1 MPTIEIV
8 SIDSTGLNIRQDDFD
23 VATIEENKVVSHR
36 GLFYKFLKKQKGVI
50 VHIGDTECKSPDYA
64 FYGGGLIDW
73 DFEPCE
79 IFIPEFDPTDP
90 TDNHGAGQQFRF
102 KFHDQYKDDIN
113 RLLEIALD
121 GSPIK
126 KVYFLTDYQFGPEK
140 GKTEIIYTID
150 DLWKRHDSEGLNLNT
165 MYELYGR

>member
-8 SIDSTGLNIRQDDFD
+8 SIDSTGLNLRQDDFD
-23 VATIEENKVVSHR
+23 IATIEENKVVSHR
-36 GLFYKFLKKQKGVI
+36 GLFYKFLKKQNGVI
-50 VHIGDTECKSPDYA
+50 IHVGSPECKSPDYG
-64 FYGGGLIDW
+64 FFGGGIIDW
-73 DFEPCE
+73 DFEPRE

-90 TDNHGAGQQFRF
+90 IENRGAGQQVQF
-102 KFHDQYKDDIN
+102 KFLDQYKADIEK
-113 RLLEIALD
+113 LLEIALD

-140 GKTEIIYTID
+140 GKKEIIYTID
-150 DLWKRHDSEGLNLNT
+150 DFWKRHDFEGLDFNT